1 MSARPSAMLRER
13 KPLGGYRH
21 RLGSRGTQTMDQLK
35 QRYLSLLPD
44 LPRWVETRDLLSFE
58 GSVVAENATR
68 SGFVIWSEDDGLGS
82 VVGEP
87 NPEGVVR
94 AADCVSEI
102 LAFPENVEQVRTI
115 LHDFRAESATV
126 FSAPAQLPPSPP
138 HPCRRIGHVEI
149 ASLQHLPTESMDESI
164 RRGPGRGDN
173 RCGLRRYAASS
184 LCLRRVGDGSPL
196 GCIDRH
202 HREPSS

>member
-1 MSARPSAMLRER
+1 MLRER

-21 RLGSRGTQTMDQLK
+21 RLGSGGTQTIDQLK

-44 LPRWVETRDLLSFE
+44 LPHWVETRDLLSCE

-68 SGFVIWSEDDGLGS
+68 SGFVIWSEVDGLGS

-149 ASLQHLPTESMDESI
+149 ASLQHLQTELMDGLSDVAQDGGQSL
-164 RRGPGRGDN
+164 RPSTV
-173 RCGLRRYAASS
+173 RCQ
-184 LCLRRVGDGSPL
+184 SPL
-196 GCIDRH
+196 PMSR
-202 HREPSS
+202 RRRKPSGMYRSTPSRAIVVEVTL